1 MMDHKENRSSRRS
14 RRLIRQAF
22 LELLEEREF
31 SKITII
37 DIVERAD
44 LNRSTFYAHY
54 PDIFGIVDEMQNEI
68 LQRNMQIFSNIEY
81 RNILKD
87 PTPYLQCITNTMHE
101 SMVLLK
107 KVGLS
112 GNIQQKMA
120 RFQLLLENDIMNNSD
135 IPEAVRNS
143 PQFAI
148 QVHFFLGG
156 ILNAYQRW
164 AEGKLN
170 CTMDQVTVQISR
182 MIQQTA
188 ADFLETDWMQHI

>member
-1 MMDHKENRSSRRS
+1 MTERKENRSSRRS

-44 LNRSTFYAHY
+44 LTRSTFYAHY

-87 PTPYLQCITNTMHE
+87 PMPYLQCITDTMQE
-101 SMVLLK
+101 RMTLLK
-107 KVGLS
+107 RIGQS
-112 GNIQQKMA
+112 GNIQQKTT
-120 RFQLLLENDIMNNSD
+120 RFLLLMENDIMNNSD

-143 PQFAI
+143 PQFGI
-148 QVHFFLGG
+148 RVHFFLGG
-156 ILNAYQRW
+156 ILNTYQHW
-164 AEGKLN
+164 AEGQLD
-170 CTMDQVTVQISR
+170 CTLEGVSQQI
-182 MIQQTA
+182 
-188 ADFLETDWMQHI
+188 ADMVRQPASGVLETDWMQSL